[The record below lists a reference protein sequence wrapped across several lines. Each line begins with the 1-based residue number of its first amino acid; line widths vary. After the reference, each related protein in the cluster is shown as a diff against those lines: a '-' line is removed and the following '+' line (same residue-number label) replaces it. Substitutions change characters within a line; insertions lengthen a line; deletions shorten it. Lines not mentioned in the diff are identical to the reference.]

1 MFEKELNEIQKG
13 CSLHERAL
21 IRMGFEAA
29 LKLAL
34 AQSAQG
40 SPKLPSS
47 NKIRKHFKK
56 IGWEYCDDVTLEN
69 TLLAIKKLGNFVH
82 SQTLCKAMD
91 TLKRIRIVQPMYT
104 VSK

>member
-34 AQSAQG
+34 AQSSQC
-40 SPKLPSS
+40 SPK
-47 NKIRKHFKK
+47 
-56 IGWEYCDDVTLEN
+56 Y
-69 TLLAIKKLGNFVH
+69 LGSINSLTEGEIARVQNWRCGKCKWYYEPKDFV
-82 SQTLCKAMD
+82 
-91 TLKRIRIVQPMYT
+91 
-104 VSK
+104 